1 MYEVVLK
8 SARKEVGFL
17 KIIEWLEMK
26 NVIFGTESSWVI
38 ETGDALYMKRDLVT
52 GKYPLRNYLNQ
63 PRKRQ
68 VTQKEDEGSE
78 NLE

>member
-38 ETGDALYMKRDLVT
+38 ETGDAL
-52 GKYPLRNYLNQ
+52 
-63 PRKRQ
+63 
-68 VTQKEDEGSE
+68 
-78 NLE
+78 